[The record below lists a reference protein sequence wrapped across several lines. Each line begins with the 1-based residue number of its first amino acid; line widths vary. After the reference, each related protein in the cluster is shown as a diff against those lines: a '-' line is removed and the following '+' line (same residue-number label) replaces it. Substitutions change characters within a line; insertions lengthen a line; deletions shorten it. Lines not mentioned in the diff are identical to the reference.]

1 VEDDEGKRL
10 LIGFNVAGNPLEI
23 LYNRL
28 DDETVKVFHAMKLRS
43 VFYNLLNPQD
53 NP

>member
-28 DDETVKVFHAMKLRS
+28 DDETVKVFHAMKCRS
-43 VFYNLLNPQD
+43 AFYNLLNPQD